1 MPTISFVSPKGGAGK
16 TTSAV
21 VLAAELCPRTE
32 VTLIDADPNRPISAW
47 AKIGQTPSNLR
58 VVADVDEV
66 TVIDAIDEAAAR
78 TPFVVIDL
86 EGTASMMV
94 SYAISRSDLVI
105 IPTQGSQLDAR
116 QAARAIRLVQQQEKA
131 FRCQIPHTVLLTRTS
146 AAIRPRSLRHIHDQL
161 IQHNVDIFE
170 AQLIERDAFR
180 AIFSFGG
187 TLHELDDRQV
197 SNLQAAKANA
207 HAFAAE
213 VIEKLRLAEEKGRG
227 AQHAAATEVA

>member
-21 VLAAELCPRTE
+21 VLATELARRTG
-32 VTLIDADPNRPISAW
+32 VTLIDADPNKPVSAW
-47 AKIGQTPSNLR
+47 AKIGATPPSLT
-58 VVADVDEV
+58 VVADVDEA
-66 TVIDAIDEAAAR
+66 TIIDSIDDAASR

-131 FRCQIPHTVLLTRTS
+131 FRCRIPHAVLLTRTS
-146 AAIRPRSLRHIHDQL
+146 AAIRPRSLRHIHEQL
-161 IQHNVDIFE
+161 IQHNVDIFA

-187 TLHELDDRQV
+187 TLHDLDESQV
-197 SNLQAAKANA
+197 SNLKAARANV
-207 HAFAAE
+207 HALAAE
-213 VIEKLRLAEEKGRG
+213 VIEKLRLAQEKDRET
-227 AQHAAATEVA
+227 QVSATEVA

>member
-1 MPTISFVSPKGGAGK
+1 MPTVSFVSPKGGAGK
-16 TTSAV
+16 TTAAV
-21 VLAAELCPRTE
+21 VLAAELARRTE
-32 VTLIDADPNRPISAW
+32 VTLIDADPNKPVSAW
-47 AKIGQTPSNLR
+47 AQLNEPPATLG
-58 VVADVDEV
+58 VVAKVDEA

-94 SYAISRSDLVI
+94 GYAISRSDLVI

-116 QAARAIRLVQQQEKA
+116 QAARAVRLVQQQEKA
-131 FRCQIPHTVLLTRTS
+131 FRRQIPHAVLLTRTS
-146 AAIRPRSLRHIHDQL
+146 AAIRPRSLRHIHEQL
-161 IQHNVDIFE
+161 IQHQVDIFA

-187 TLHELDDRQV
+187 TLHDLDARQV

-213 VIEKLRLAEEKGRG
+213 VIEKLRRAGEQGRG
-227 AQHAAATEVA
+227 VEPAATEVA